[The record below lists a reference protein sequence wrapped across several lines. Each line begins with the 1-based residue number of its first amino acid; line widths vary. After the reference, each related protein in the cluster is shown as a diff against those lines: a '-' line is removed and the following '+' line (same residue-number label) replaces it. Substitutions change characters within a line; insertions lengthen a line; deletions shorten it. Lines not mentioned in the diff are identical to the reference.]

1 MTVEFED
8 ATNKKKQDARNLEE
22 LTQMVRYVK
31 NLNIP
36 LAKPLLDL
44 HVNISYH
51 IKQLNKAVD
60 WDKCYKLERR
70 ILYRDWEKPSDM
82 LTRIETK
89 IARQVPIELVL
100 RLLVLFSVSLSGI
113 KEKEFD
119 SVRRALVQN
128 YGYQEATTLSNL
140 NTAGLVKKAD
150 KELNWEEISEV
161 RFTNK

>member
-1 MTVEFED
+1 
-8 ATNKKKQDARNLEE
+8 
-22 LTQMVRYVK
+22 
-31 NLNIP
+31 
-36 LAKPLLDL
+36 
-44 HVNISYH
+44 VNISYH